1 MNPYTPSLKLLFY
14 GRENI
19 FREMLRSEQAGQS
32 VVLIGGRRC
41 GKTCLMERLNEF
53 LRCAAILANNLN
65 DAWIKAVPDA
75 VEARSED

>member
-1 MNPYTPSLKLLFY
+1 MNPYTPSMKKLFY
-14 GRENI
+14 GRENT
-19 FREMLRSEQAGQS
+19 FREMLRNEQAGQS

-53 LRCAAILANNLN
+53 LRFAAIPANNLN
-65 DAWIKAVPDA
+65 AAWINTVPDA